1 MTSVLPPVDEGKW
14 QGIRGFSL
22 DLTQSMMVS
31 VRSNVAETHKQVPLE
46 SLVKCQCNDYKRKR
60 SLHIFTFA
68 ILTFAILTF
77 AYLYPCISLPWC
89 VHIFLELSN
98 ILFCQIGEKSS
109 ITDTRCCICSF
120 NLNYRL
126 LLLEM
131 YKLQKMLLQSVT

>member
-1 MTSVLPPVDEGKW
+1 MIAFCLDLPQVHEW

-60 SLHIFTFA
+60 SLHIFTFE
-68 ILTFAILTF
+68 ILTFTILTF

-98 ILFCQIGEKSS
+98 ILFCQIGAKSS
-109 ITDTRCCICSF
+109 ITETRCCICSF
-120 NLNYRL
+120 NLNYCL

-131 YKLQKMLLQSVT
+131 Y